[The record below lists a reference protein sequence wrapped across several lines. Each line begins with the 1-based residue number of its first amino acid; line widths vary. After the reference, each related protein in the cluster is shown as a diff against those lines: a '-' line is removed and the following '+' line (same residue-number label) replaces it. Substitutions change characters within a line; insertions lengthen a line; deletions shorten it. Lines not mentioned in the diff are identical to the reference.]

1 MTSEK
6 IKDVLQKLGYKLTDF
21 GNHWRTN
28 ALYRGGKNSTA
39 LQIYKNSGVWVD
51 YVNNS
56 HHLPFKSLVEAT
68 LQTNDSTEVNKFF
81 DGYDFDS
88 LSSEV
93 QTFDT
98 KPKIEMEKIYPDSI
112 LEKLLPHYK
121 FYNDRGIGDH
131 TLRFFK
137 CGLATQGSM
146 YQRFVF
152 PIYNSI
158 GQIHGFSGR
167 DMLKSSTNKDRPKW
181 KHTGKKSTWIYPYY
195 LNDSQGNS
203 PTQDEITEK
212 QEVILVESIGD
223 LLRLHDR
230 GFKNVLCVFGT
241 SVSNSLACHLISL
254 GLKRV
259 VLSLNNDYDKEKN
272 RGEIGSLKSYLKLL
286 SFFDKDRL
294 IVHPPIASDFGEMKD
309 EEFKTWNN
317 KLVEFDID
325 SENKKNHEKILQFI
339 DSKDI
344 ASSSYKKK
352 YFS

>member
-28 ALYRGGKNSTA
+28 ALYRGGKNLTA

-56 HHLPFKSLVEAT
+56 QHLPLKSLIEAT
-68 LQTNDSTEVNKFF
+68 LQTNDSVEVNKLL
-81 DGYDFDS
+81 DGYDFYS
-88 LSSEV
+88 LSSTIEAAE
-93 QTFDT
+93 TT
-98 KPKIEMEKIYPDSI
+98 PRIEMEKTYPDSI

-121 FYNDRGIGDH
+121 FYNDRGVGDY

-152 PIYNSI
+152 PIYNSF
-158 GQIHGFSGR
+158 GKIHGFSGR
-167 DMLKSSTNKDRPKW
+167 DMLKNSTNKDRPKW

-195 LNDSQGNS
+195 LSDSKGDF
-203 PTQDEITEK
+203 PIQDQIKNK

-241 SVSNSLACHLISL
+241 SVSNSLACHLMSL

-259 VLSLNNDYDKEKN
+259 VLSLNNDHDKEKN

-286 SFFDKDRL
+286 SFFDKEKL
-294 IVHPPIASDFGEMKD
+294 IVHPPSACDFGEMQD
-309 EEFKTWNN
+309 EEFKSWS
-317 KLVEFDID
+317 D
-325 SENKKNHEKILQFI
+325 SLINFNVDSGNKKNHKRILELI
-339 DSKDI
+339 ESKDI

>member
-28 ALYRGGKNSTA
+28 ALYRGGKNLTA

-56 HHLPFKSLVEAT
+56 QHLPLKSLIEAT
-68 LQTNDSTEVNKFF
+68 LQTNDSAEVNKLLE
-81 DGYDFDS
+81 GYDFDS
-88 LSSEV
+88 ISSQIEAPNI
-93 QTFDT
+93 
-98 KPKIEMEKIYPDSI
+98 KPRIEMEKTYPDSI

-121 FYNDRGIGDH
+121 FYNDRGVGDH

-152 PIYNSI
+152 PIYNSL

-167 DMLKSSTNKDRPKW
+167 DMLKNSSKKGRPKW
-181 KHTGKKSTWIYPYY
+181 KHTGKKSTWVYPYY
-195 LNDSQGNS
+195 LTDGAGNF
-203 PTQDEITEK
+203 PTQEEIKRK

-230 GFKNVLCVFGT
+230 GFRNVLCVFGT
-241 SVSNSLACHLISL
+241 SVSNSLACHLMAL

-259 VLSLNNDYDKEKN
+259 VLSLNNDHDKEKN

-286 SFFDKDRL
+286 SFFDKDKL
-294 IVHPPIASDFGEMKD
+294 IVHPPTSSDFGEMQD

-317 KLVEFDID
+317 QLKDFDVE
-325 SENKKNHEKILQFI
+325 SGNKNNHKKILQLI

>member
-28 ALYRGGKNSTA
+28 ALYRGGKNLTA

-56 HHLPFKSLVEAT
+56 SHLPLKSLVEAT
-68 LQTNDSTEVNKFF
+68 LQTNDSKVIDEIFE
-81 DGYDFDS
+81 GYDFDS
-88 LSSEV
+88 LPSDSVAIEP
-93 QTFDT
+93 
-98 KPKIEMEKIYPDSI
+98 KPRVEMEKTYPESI

-121 FYNDRGIGDH
+121 FYNDRGVRDSS
-131 TLRFFK
+131 LRFFK
-137 CGLATQGSM
+137 CGLATQGPM

-152 PIYNSI
+152 PIYNSL

-167 DMLKSSTNKDRPKW
+167 DMLKNSPNKDRPKW
-181 KHTGKKSTWIYPYY
+181 KHIGKKSTWIYPYY
-195 LNDSQGNS
+195 VQNSLGNFE
-203 PTQDEITEK
+203 TQEEVETKREI
-212 QEVILVESIGD
+212 ILVESIGD

-241 SVSNSLACHLISL
+241 SVSNSLACHLMSL
-254 GLKRV
+254 SLDKV
-259 VLSLNNDYDKEKN
+259 ILSLNNDHDKTKN

-286 SFFDKDRL
+286 NFFDRDKL
-294 IVHPPIASDFGEMKD
+294 VVHPPTSSDFGEMKD
-309 EEFKTWNN
+309 EEFQSWNDSMFN
-317 KLVEFDID
+317 LDVEF
-325 SENKKNHEKILQFI
+325 ENEKNHKKILELI

-344 ASSSYKKK
+344 PASSYKKK